1 MKLFLASL
9 VSWMAG
15 LATYYVLGTVEVG
28 DSIGEGDL
36 IAVVFYSLY
45 ALVFV
50 FPLVY
55 LPSMLLI
62 RKVLGGYRPRFVYP
76 LTGALLFVIPT
87 MVVFALF
94 GGVGAG
100 FFRTMFIPEAVLF
113 HCMFVVVGGLFGWS
127 FVWLKSRSSKN

>member
-15 LATYYVLGTVEVG
+15 LATYYVLGTVGVG
-28 DSIGEGDL
+28 DSIGGGDL

-45 ALVFV
+45 ASVFV

-55 LPSMLLI
+55 LPAMFLL
-62 RKVLGGYRPRFVYP
+62 RKILAGYQPRFLFP
-76 LTGALLFVIPT
+76 LVGALLFVIPT

-94 GGVGAG
+94 GGIGAG
-100 FFRTMFIPEAVLF
+100 FFRTLFIPEAVLF
-113 HCMFVVVGGLFGWS
+113 HCMFVVVGAMFGWS
-127 FVWLKSRSSKN
+127 FVWLKS